1 MCCRAGASRVLAARS
16 WRSSSKPKATRNTRK
31 RPSEMAEVAVIKTAA
46 EQQLAARWQ
55 EAKSHLPGPVLLRAT
70 AFERFAAAGLPH
82 RRVEEWKYT
91 DLRAL
96 MRDAKPLAAAPDAAA
111 KARAREAG
119 AALVSIEARRTVFVD

>member
-1 MCCRAGASRVLAARS
+1 MCCRAGASRAPAARS
-16 WRSSSKPKATRNTRK
+16 SRSSSKREATRSTRK
-31 RPSEMAEVAVIKTAA
+31 RPSEMAEVAVIRTAA
-46 EQQLAARWQ
+46 EQQLAAGWQ
-55 EAKSHLPGPVLLRAT
+55 EAKARLPGPALLRAT

-111 KARAREAG
+111 KARAKDAG
-119 AALVSIEARRTVFVD
+119 AALAS